1 MCIIPYIAMEMM
13 QQFMVVI
20 AVFGLLG
27 AALWWLRRRGY
38 ATVTG
43 MPGLSKRRQSGSMQA
58 VERLTLTP
66 THTLHLV
73 RAGDRAILLACSQ
86 AGCQVVETAPWAHYQ
101 DREAQ

>member
-1 MCIIPYIAMEMM
+1 MA
-13 QQFMVVI
+13 VL

-27 AALWWLRRRGY
+27 AALWWLRRRGL

-43 MPGLSKRRQSGSMQA
+43 IPRLPKRRQSGVLQS
-58 VERLTLTP
+58 VERLGLTP

-86 AGCQVVETAPWAHYQ
+86 AGCQVVETAPWSHYE
-101 DREAQ
+101 DRGVQA